1 MRKVKEKKERVGRK
15 NNHLLNR
22 RDAKKGQA
30 IFP

>member
-1 MRKVKEKKERVGRK
+1 MRKVKGKKEHVKK

-22 RDAKKGQA
+22 RDVKKDQA

>member
-1 MRKVKEKKERVGRK
+1 MRKVKEKKEHVGR

-22 RDAKKGQA
+22 RDVKKDLA